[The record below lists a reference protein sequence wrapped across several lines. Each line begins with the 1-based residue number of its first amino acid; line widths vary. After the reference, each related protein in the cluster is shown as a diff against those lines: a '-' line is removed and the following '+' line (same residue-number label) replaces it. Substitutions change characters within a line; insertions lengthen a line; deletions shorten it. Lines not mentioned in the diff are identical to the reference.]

1 MNELN
6 ELAGIRS
13 ALLFDLINLQKK
25 KYRSEKFMNKNA
37 KKESKFYS
45 NSDK

>member
-25 KYRSEKFMNKNA
+25 
-37 KKESKFYS
+37 ESKFYS